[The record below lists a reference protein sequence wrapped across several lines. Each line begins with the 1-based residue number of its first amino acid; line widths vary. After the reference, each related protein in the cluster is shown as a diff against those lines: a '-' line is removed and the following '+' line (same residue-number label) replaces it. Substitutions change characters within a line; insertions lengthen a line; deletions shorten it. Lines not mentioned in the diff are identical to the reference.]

1 MALTEVQ
8 TIAKIANIPAI
19 NNGKKLAFP
28 EDLGTPP
35 FNYWMSLSFYEYQRP
50 TITNINDFLR
60 GTTTVLN
67 DLGTIRLPIPNS
79 LIDHQEQDYS
89 TESFGIVS
97 GMAAAALAVAG
108 EIANPLLAIMYRAP
122 AFKSHNF
129 MWRLAPTKKTES
141 ETLNSIINTIKFN
154 QLPKKNLNS
163 FGLKYPNIVQMTL
176 SCVTSQYFS
185 YVFKPAIIK
194 SFDVNYTPEGQPSF
208 FGSSATGDAAPTVV
222 EIRMTTTEIEY
233 FTQSDFG

>member
-1 MALTEVQ
+1 
-8 TIAKIANIPAI
+8 
-19 NNGKKLAFP
+19 
-28 EDLGTPP
+28 
-35 FNYWMSLSFYEYQRP
+35 
-50 TITNINDFLR
+50 
-60 GTTTVLN
+60 
-67 DLGTIRLPIPNS
+67 
-79 LIDHQEQDYS
+79 
-89 TESFGIVS
+89 
-97 GMAAAALAVAG
+97 
-108 EIANPLLAIMYRAP
+108 
-122 AFKSHNF
+122 

-154 QLPKKNLNS
+154 QLPKKNLAS